1 MSLRFNHS
9 LDVVYSHL
17 DACVAAIPARD
28 RPGFFGGIWGAL
40 ARESVE
46 MRDLV
51 EEGEEW
57 AVEGARVVN
66 TALMSLGRKLTEK
79 AYIKSGAYEA
89 DNINSQSEE

>member
-1 MSLRFNHS
+1 M
-9 LDVVYSHL
+9 
-17 DACVAAIPARD
+17 
-28 RPGFFGGIWGAL
+28 L

-66 TALMSLGRKLTEK
+66 AALMSLGRKLTEK
-79 AYIKSGAYEA
+79 AYIKGAYEA